1 MRTIEEEIRS
11 NEAIVVVHSKNKN
24 NNNNNNNN
32 KNNNDLGLM
41 ILPESGVVGT
51 TKDDEME
58 VYMKR

>member
-32 KNNNDLGLM
+32 DLGLM

>member
-1 MRTIEEEIRS
+1 MLTIEEEIRS

-24 NNNNNNNN
+24 NN
-32 KNNNDLGLM
+32 NNNDLGLM

>member
-1 MRTIEEEIRS
+1 MLTIEEEIRS

-24 NNNNNNNN
+24 NNNNNN
-32 KNNNDLGLM
+32 NNNDLGLM

>member
-11 NEAIVVVHSKNKN
+11 NDAIVVVHSKN
-24 NNNNNNNN
+24 NNN
-32 KNNNDLGLM
+32 KNLDLM
-41 ILPESGVVGT
+41 IPPESGVVGT

>member
-24 NNNNNNNN
+24 NKNNN
-32 KNNNDLGLM
+32 NNNDLGLM

>member
-1 MRTIEEEIRS
+1 MLTIEEEIRS

-24 NNNNNNNN
+24 NKNNN
-32 KNNNDLGLM
+32 NNNDLGLM